1 MLTALFNTTD
11 KLQVISSSVA
21 DLEVV
26 ATYTDMVKSSGAWL
40 STNRQGT
47 KITTAATTDI
57 LAAPAATE
65 VRGINSLFIRNKHAS
80 TSNDVT
86 VLYNANATLWEL
98 YKTNLAAGETLEY
111 IEGVGFF
118 KLAAAAT
125 GFGDILMRALI
136 ADQTGTNVA
145 TAQNWFPTLGAVAV
159 EASTSYEMDMLLHT
173 VRSAGTTSHTTSQ
186 LFAGTATVTAIQYT
200 AFVNTADSD
209 ANIACNRTSAE
220 VATATVVKAAS
231 TAAAEAIDIHIR
243 GIVEINA
250 AGTFIPQFI
259 YSSAPGGAPTI
270 ERGSYIKLTKL
281 GASFASRGTWT

>member
-1 MLTALFNTTD
+1 MN
-11 KLQVISSSVA
+11 
-21 DLEVV
+21 
-26 ATYTDMVKSSGAWL
+26 
-40 STNRQGT
+40 
-47 KITTAATTDI
+47 
-57 LAAPAATE
+57 
-65 VRGINSLFIRNKHAS
+65 
-80 TSNDVT
+80 
-86 VLYNANATLWEL
+86 
-98 YKTNLAAGETLEY
+98 
-111 IEGVGFF
+111 
-118 KLAAAAT
+118 
-125 GFGDILMRALI
+125 
-136 ADQTGTNVA
+136 
-145 TAQNWFPTLGAVAV
+145 
-159 EASTSYEMDMLLHT
+159 MLLHT

-231 TAAAEAIDIHIR
+231 TAAAEAIDIYIR